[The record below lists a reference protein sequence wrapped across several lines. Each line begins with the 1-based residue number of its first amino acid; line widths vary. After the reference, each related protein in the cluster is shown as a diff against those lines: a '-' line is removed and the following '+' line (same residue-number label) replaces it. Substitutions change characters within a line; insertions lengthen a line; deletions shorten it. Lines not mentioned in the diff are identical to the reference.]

1 MGIGRSFRLLILTD
15 VHYAAAPADA
25 VGPARRRC
33 LLGRELLRRAL
44 TDARRRGGFDAVAVL
59 GDLLNRGDASDRAD
73 QDLAELADDVFAA
86 IGDAPL
92 LLVPGNHDG
101 PAERVYKAFDERPGP
116 RQIGHLRFF
125 VFVDAY
131 DQTDRCTR
139 LEEDRRRFGEF
150 ASAGEGPIIVLQH
163 NPVHPA
169 IDDPYPYMHTN
180 REQVLADY
188 AQAGVLLSLSGHY
201 HKGTGPAPL
210 GGVTY
215 FTAPALCEAPFC
227 YSLAE
232 IQGRDVRIRTH
243 CLALESEPPLVDS
256 HAHTEFAYCGRDISA
271 ADEIDRA
278 RAFGL
283 GGLFLVEHAPQLYV
297 TKEEFYSGQHVR
309 RPELWTSG
317 RCRRMDDFRQ
327 AMLPLRDGFVR
338 VGLEVELDADDR
350 LILDDADRGWQ
361 DILVGA
367 VHFLNK
373 DHSQYSDA
381 EMAAEFMRVN
391 RRLIQHG
398 VHVLAHPWRVFTWF
412 GRTVPTHLY
421 GELADLLA
429 ASNVAAEIN
438 FHLNANDPAFF
449 RICVQRGVKLALGS
463 DAHTPEE
470 MADLHDHLAFLREIA
485 EGRELSELLAF

>member
-1 MGIGRSFRLLILTD
+1 MSFRLLILTD
-15 VHYAAAPADA
+15 VHYAATPADA

-33 LLGRELLRRAL
+33 LLGRELLRRAI

-59 GDLLNRGDASDRAD
+59 GDLLNRGDASGRAE
-73 QDLAELADDVFAA
+73 QDLAALAEELSSATSDV
-86 IGDAPL
+86 PL

-101 PAERVYKAFDERPGP
+101 PAEGVYKAFDERPGP
-116 RQIGHLRFF
+116 QQIGHLRFF
-125 VFVDAY
+125 VFTDVY
-131 DQTDRCTR
+131 DPSDRCTR
-139 LEEDRRRFGEF
+139 LEEDRRRFREF
-150 ASAGEGPIIVLQH
+150 AAAGEGPIVVLQH

-188 AQAGVLLSLSGHY
+188 AAAGVLLSLSGHY
-201 HKGTGPAPL
+201 HKGTPPARL
-210 GGVTY
+210 DGVTY
-215 FTAPALCEAPFC
+215 FTAPALCESPFC
-227 YSLAE
+227 YSVAE
-232 IQGRDVRIRTH
+232 IKGQDVRIHTH
-243 CLALESEPPLVDS
+243 RLVLADEVSLVDS
-256 HAHTEFAYCGRDISA
+256 HAHTEFAYCGTNISA

-278 RAFGL
+278 RTFAL

-327 AMLPLRDGFVR
+327 AMLPLRDGYVR
-338 VGLEVELDADDR
+338 VGLEVELDAEDR
-350 LILDDADRGWQ
+350 LILDDADRGWP

-367 VHFLNK
+367 IHFLSK

-391 RRLIQHG
+391 RKLIEHG

-412 GRTVPTHLY
+412 RRSVPTHLY

-429 ASNVAAEIN
+429 SANVAAEIN
-438 FHLNANDPAFF
+438 FHLNQNDPAFF
-449 RICVQRGVKLALGS
+449 RICVRRGVKLALGS

-470 MADLHDHLAFLREIA
+470 MADLHEHLAFLREIA
-485 EGRELSELLAF
+485 DGRELSELLAF